1 MGKAIVVVALIL
13 LLTGIVLAVSIQ
25 ESHTEESILD
35 RWDPITP
42 SKLYPTN
49 ETGWGF
55 MINASDG
62 TFLELD
68 IVASDVVRVRIGII
82 APNVYGEET
91 WPKLVFNDTGT
102 RFTQRITIAE
112 TDANFLEINNEGT
125 NIVNI
130 SGDIKKIGNI
140 RQTLYPYLGL
150 GTLAA
155 VFGLILLIYGVS
167 AKPKKRR
174 SKGKSDIYTLR
185 LSDVKI
191 F

>member
-1 MGKAIVVVALIL
+1 MRKAIVIVALIL

-25 ESHTEESILD
+25 ESHAEESILD

-49 ETGWGF
+49 VTGWAF
-55 MINASDG
+55 MLTSSDG
-62 TFLELD
+62 TSLELN
-68 IVASDVVRVRIGII
+68 IVASDVVRVIVGILT
-82 APNVYGEET
+82 PVET
-91 WPKLVFNDTGT
+91 WEKLVFNDTGT

-112 TDANFLEINNEGT
+112 TDANFLEIKNEGT

-140 RQTLYPYLGL
+140 RQTSYPYLGL

-174 SKGKSDIYTLR
+174 FEGKSDIYTLG
-185 LSDVKI
+185 LNDVKI

>member
-1 MGKAIVVVALIL
+1 MEKAIVVVALIL
-13 LLTGIVLAVSIQ
+13 LLTGIVLAVSIR
-25 ESHTEESILD
+25 ESRTEEGILD

-55 MINASDG
+55 MINNTDG
-62 TFLELD
+62 TFLELN
-68 IVASDVVRVRIGII
+68 IVASDVVRVRVGTL
-82 APNVYGEET
+82 APAEEEI
-91 WPKLVFNDTGT
+91 WEKLVFNDTGT
-102 RFTQRITIAE
+102 RFTQRIAIAE
-112 TDANFLEINNEGT
+112 TDANFLEINNEGA

-140 RQTLYPYLGL
+140 RQTSYPYLGL
-150 GTLAA
+150 GTSAA

-174 SKGKSDIYTLR
+174 FKKGN
-185 LSDVKI
+185 
-191 F
+191 

>member
-1 MGKAIVVVALIL
+1 MRKAIVIVALIL

-25 ESHTEESILD
+25 ESRTEEGILD

-42 SKLYPTN
+42 SELYPPPHQ
-49 ETGWGF
+49 EAATGWAF
-55 MINASDG
+55 MALKPRG
-62 TFLELD
+62 TLLELN
-68 IVASDVVRVRIGII
+68 ITTSNATRVRIGTII
-82 APNVYGEET
+82 ADVHGEPT
-91 WPKLVFNDTGT
+91 LVNLIFNHTGT

-112 TDANFLEINNEGT
+112 TDANFLEIKNEGT
-125 NIVNI
+125 NVVNI

-140 RQTLYPYLGL
+140 RRTSYPYSEL

-174 SKGKSDIYTLR
+174 FKGKSRTSKL
-185 LSDVKI
+185 
-191 F
+191 

>member
-1 MGKAIVVVALIL
+1 MRKAIALVALIL
-13 LLTGIVLAVSIQ
+13 LLIGLVVAVSIQ
-25 ESHTEESILD
+25 ESHTEEGILD

-55 MINASDG
+55 MINNTDG

-68 IVASDVVRVRIGII
+68 ITASDVVRVRVGTL
-82 APNVYGEET
+82 APAEEEI
-91 WPKLVFNDTGT
+91 WEKLVFNDTGT

-130 SGDIKKIGNI
+130 SGDVKKIGNI
-140 RQTLYPYLGL
+140 PQTSYPYFGL

-174 SKGKSDIYTLR
+174 FKKGNRTSTL
-185 LSDVKI
+185 
-191 F
+191 

>member
-1 MGKAIVVVALIL
+1 MRKAIVIVALIL

-25 ESHTEESILD
+25 ESRTEEGILD

-49 ETGWGF
+49 ATGWAF
-55 MINASDG
+55 MELTSDG
-62 TFLELD
+62 TFLELN
-68 IVASDVVRVRIGII
+68 VSASDVVRVRIGNLI
-82 APNVYGEET
+82 ANVSGEPT
-91 WPKLVFNDTGT
+91 WAKLIFNDTGT
-102 RFTQRITIAE
+102 NFTQRITIAE
-112 TDANFLEINNEGT
+112 PYANFLEIKNEGT

-140 RQTLYPYLGL
+140 RRTFHPHSGL

-155 VFGLILLIYGVS
+155 LFGLILLIYGVS

-174 SKGKSDIYTLR
+174 FKGKSRTSTL
-185 LSDVKI
+185 
-191 F
+191 